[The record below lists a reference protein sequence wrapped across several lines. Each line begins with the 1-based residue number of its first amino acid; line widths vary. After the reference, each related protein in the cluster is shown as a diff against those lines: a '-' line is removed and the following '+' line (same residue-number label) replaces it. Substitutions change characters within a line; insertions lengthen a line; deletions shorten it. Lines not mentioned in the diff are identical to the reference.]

1 MVDDDQNDFRL
12 NEVRFT
18 SGMDQRDCIEMTY
31 THEKQVAI
39 TAVTQAAALCSAVQE
54 EIATVEAMEKGDKSP
69 VTVADFGSQALVCQR
84 LAAAFPQ
91 DAIVAEED
99 ATELREPKN
108 AFKLAQVTRY
118 VQRFQPDASAEKVCR
133 WIEAGKGTLAAR
145 FWTLD
150 PIDGTKGFLRN
161 EQYAIALALI
171 ELGQVQVAILACPA
185 LPLNM
190 NDPES
195 EKGVLF
201 IAVRGERA
209 AMTPLGSNSFVP
221 IHVTQESDTTQLR
234 FVESMEAEHGNLAL
248 QEAVAQAV
256 NITYPPLHMDSQ
268 AKYGAVARG
277 DAALYLRLPSPK
289 HPDYR
294 EKIWD
299 HAAGALIVE
308 EAGGRVTD
316 VRGQPLDLASDR
328 KMRGNCGVVVSN
340 GALHEAVLKALAQL

>member
-1 MVDDDQNDFRL
+1 MDDDQNDFRL

-54 EIATVEAMEKGDKSP
+54 EMATVEAMEKGDKSP
-69 VTVADFGSQALVCQR
+69 VTIADFGSQALVCQR
-84 LAAAFPQ
+84 LTAAFPQ

-99 ATELREPKN
+99 ATELREPQN
-108 AFKLAQVTRY
+108 AFKLAQVTQY
-118 VQRFQPDASAEKVCR
+118 VQRFQSDASAEKVCR
-133 WIEAGKGTLAAR
+133 WIDAGKGTVAAR

-171 ELGQVQVAILACPA
+171 EQGQVRVAMLGCPA
-185 LPLNM
+185 LRLNM

-201 IAVRGERA
+201 VAVRGERA
-209 AMTPLGSNSFVP
+209 SMTPLGSNSFVP
-221 IHVTQESDTTQLR
+221 IHVSRESDTTQLR
-234 FVESMEAEHGNLAL
+234 FVESVEAEHGNLAL

-256 NITYPPLHMDSQ
+256 QITHPPLHMDSQ
-268 AKYGAVARG
+268 TKYGVVARG
-277 DAALYLRLPSPK
+277 DAALPSSPILFT
-289 HPDYR
+289 YFSR
-294 EKIWD
+294 S
-299 HAAGALIVE
+299 G
-308 EAGGRVTD
+308 
-316 VRGQPLDLASDR
+316 
-328 KMRGNCGVVVSN
+328 
-340 GALHEAVLKALAQL
+340 